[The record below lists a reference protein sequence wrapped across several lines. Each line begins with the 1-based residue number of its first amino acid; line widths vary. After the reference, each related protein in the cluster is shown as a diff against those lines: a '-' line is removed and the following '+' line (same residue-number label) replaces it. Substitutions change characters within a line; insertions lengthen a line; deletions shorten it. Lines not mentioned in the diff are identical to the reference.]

1 MVSKELI
8 MQHPPSAEKRRWKMA
23 LVGGGGQAFI
33 GRVHAIAA
41 TMDGQAA
48 LVAGVLA
55 SDPERSRQAAA
66 DLGIAAD
73 RAYGSYQ
80 EMIDTEKQRPA
91 DERIDFVTIATPN
104 SLHYDMARTALD
116 AGFHVM
122 CEKPLTTEAR
132 LADELVSQVND
143 TGRVFAVAYIYS
155 GYPMIRQVR
164 DMVRSGELGEIQTAR
179 VHYIQGGL
187 RRIQPD
193 QTPERAAWKL
203 NPAQAGPS
211 GAMADIGT
219 HAFHLLRF
227 TTDLA
232 PLEVSSHLA
241 TYHPVRP
248 LEDYGHAILRC
259 AGGQMATITASQVT
273 HGRLNDITLEIDGST
288 GSLVWCHDQRDQIVL
303 RRHGQPVQVYENNRR
318 ADYLSEGY
326 RSSSRLAGGH
336 PEGFFEALAN
346 LYRSAFEDMA
356 RCSAGQAPTSAGLA
370 YPSVIDGCEGVRFVE
385 ACLASS
391 RTDGWWQPY

>member
-1 MVSKELI
+1 
-8 MQHPPSAEKRRWKMA
+8 MA

-41 TMDGQAA
+41 TLDYRAT

-55 SDPERSRQAAA
+55 SEPERSRQAAV
-66 DLGIAAD
+66 DLGIASD

-80 EMIDTEKQRPA
+80 EMLETETQRPP

-104 SLHYDMARTALD
+104 SLHYDMARSALD

-132 LADELVSQVND
+132 LADELAARVDD

-164 DMVRSGELGEIQTAR
+164 DMVRSGELGEIQAVR

-187 RRIQPD
+187 RRMQPD

-203 NPAQAGPS
+203 DPAQTGPS

-227 TTDLA
+227 TTDLS
-232 PLEVSSHLA
+232 PMDVSSHLA

-248 LEDYGHAILRC
+248 LEDYGHAVLRC
-259 AGGQMATITASQVT
+259 ARGQMATITASQVT

-288 GSLVWCHDQRDQIVL
+288 GSIVWRHDHLDRIVL

-318 ADYLSEGY
+318 ADYLSDGY
-326 RSSSRLAGGH
+326 RASSRLAGGH

-346 LYRSAFEDMA
+346 LYRGAFDDMW
-356 RCSAGQAPTSAGLA
+356 RCASGEKPASAGDS
-370 YPSVIDGCEGVRFVE
+370 YPSVTDGCEGVRFVE
-385 ACLASS
+385 ACIASS

>member
-1 MVSKELI
+1 
-8 MQHPPSAEKRRWKMA
+8 MA

-41 TMDGQAA
+41 TLDYRAT

-55 SDPERSRQAAA
+55 SEPERSRQAAV
-66 DLGIAAD
+66 DLGIAPD

-80 EMIDTEKQRPA
+80 EMLDTETQRPP

-104 SLHYDMARTALD
+104 SLHYDMARSALD

-132 LADELVSQVND
+132 LADELVARVDD

-164 DMVRSGELGEIQTAR
+164 DMVRSGELGEIQTVR

-187 RRIQPD
+187 RRMQPD

-203 NPAQAGPS
+203 DPAQTGPS

-227 TTDLA
+227 TTDLS
-232 PLEVSSHLA
+232 PMDVSSHLA

-248 LEDYGHAILRC
+248 LEDYGHAVLRC

-288 GSLVWCHDQRDQIVL
+288 GSIVWRHDHLDRIVL

-318 ADYLSEGY
+318 ADYLSDGY
-326 RSSSRLAGGH
+326 RASSRLAGGH

-346 LYRSAFEDMA
+346 LYRGAFNDMW
-356 RCSAGQAPTSAGLA
+356 RCASGEKPASAGDS
-370 YPSVIDGCEGVRFVE
+370 YPSVTDGCEGVRFVE
-385 ACLASS
+385 ACIASS

>member
-1 MVSKELI
+1 M
-8 MQHPPSAEKRRWKMA
+8 PNRPSSENRQLKMA

-41 TMDGQAA
+41 TMDCRAA

-55 SDPERSRQAAA
+55 SDPQRSRQAAA

-80 EMIDTEKQRPA
+80 EMLETETQRPP

-104 SLHYDMARTALD
+104 SLHYDMARSALD

-132 LADELVSQVND
+132 LADELVARVGD

-155 GYPMIRQVR
+155 GYPMVRQVR
-164 DMVRSGELGEIQTAR
+164 EMVRNGELGEIQTVR

-187 RRIQPD
+187 RRMQPD

-203 NPAQAGPS
+203 DPAQTGPS

-227 TTDLA
+227 TSDLA
-232 PLEVSSHLA
+232 PMEVSSHLA

-248 LEDYGHAILRC
+248 LEDYGHAVLRC
-259 AGGQMATITASQVT
+259 AGGQMATITVSQVT

-288 GSLVWCHDQRDQIVL
+288 GSLVWRHDQLDQIVL
-303 RRHGQPVQVYENNRR
+303 RRHGQPVQIYENNRR
-318 ADYLSEGY
+318 AEYLSDGY
-326 RSSSRLAGGH
+326 RATSRLPGGH

-346 LYRSAFEDMA
+346 LYRGGFDDMLRCTSGETPAF
-356 RCSAGQAPTSAGLA
+356 AGDS
-370 YPSVIDGCEGVRFVE
+370 YPSVTDGCEGVRFVE
-385 ACLASS
+385 ACIASS